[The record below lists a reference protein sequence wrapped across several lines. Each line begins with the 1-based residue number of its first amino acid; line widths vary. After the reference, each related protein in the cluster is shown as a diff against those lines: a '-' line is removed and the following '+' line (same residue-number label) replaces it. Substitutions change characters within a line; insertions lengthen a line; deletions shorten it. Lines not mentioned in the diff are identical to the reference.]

1 MHNQTPAE
9 LNPSSGLGGVVVI
22 RYGDEQTDI
31 HRDGWTGCVSKKMLD
46 SLYPSSKAMLC
57 LLGFV
62 CKKK

>member
-31 HRDGWTGCVSKKMLD
+31 HRDGWTGCVYRL
-46 SLYPSSKAMLC
+46 A
-57 LLGFV
+57 LLTKR
-62 CKKK
+62 C